1 MSSDA
6 QRGRADTILLS
17 LAAALLL
24 ITFISGGNSAK
35 GSLGSMLAQLLA
47 IPILIHALV
56 LAHKRGRLGSARM
69 GILVV
74 ALIVLLP
81 LLQLLPLPS
90 AIWNLSG
97 ERLALMQDIRAAG
110 VTAVDQRWSLS
121 PGATERDL
129 FFLLPG
135 LALFFCMLAAGRRIW
150 GRMLWLLIGLSVAN
164 LILAFAQMGAGQH
177 SILNP
182 FPEFAPAMAGI
193 FANRNHQAS
202 MLAVGLMLVAAF
214 LLDAWKQARTNGE
227 SYAKVGTLVLLA
239 LMLILALP
247 LIGSRAGVI
256 VAMIM
261 LMGVLLS
268 SGLPSANVFRRN
280 HLLQFGSV
288 LALVVFAVG
297 LYAALGWMKS
307 DAAIEGSRYTML
319 IETLRIGAGHAP
331 LGAGIGTF
339 VPAFEQS
346 ASDAL
351 LMNAYINNAHNEYA
365 QWWMEAGILGV
376 LVPLLALFVLAR
388 TLLALLRQRTS
399 ERARKYGMAAM
410 TGIGVIVLHSFVDY
424 PLRTPALMSV
434 FAVLSGI
441 AVAAAGFESS
451 ARQPAR
457 RRHASASEH
466 PRLGAQV

>member
-1 MSSDA
+1 MSPDSE
-6 QRGRADTILLS
+6 RMRADTMLLV
-17 LAAALLL
+17 LAAVLLL
-24 ITFISGGNSAK
+24 ITFFSGGSSAK
-35 GSLGSMLAQLLA
+35 GNLGSIVAQLLA
-47 IPILIHALV
+47 IPVLVHAIILTR
-56 LAHKRGRLGSARM
+56 KRGRLGSARL

-81 LLQLLPLPS
+81 LLQLLPLPA
-90 AIWNLSG
+90 AIWNLPG
-97 ERLALMQDIRAAG
+97 ERVALIEDIHAAG

-121 PGATERDL
+121 PGATERNL

-135 LALFFCMLAAGRRIW
+135 LAMFFCMLAAGRMVW
-150 GRMLWLLIGLSVAN
+150 GRMLWLMIGLSVAN
-164 LILAFAQMGAGQH
+164 LVLAFAQMGAGQQ

-202 MLAVGLMLVAAF
+202 MLAIGLMLVAAF

-261 LMGVLLS
+261 LMAVLLS
-268 SGLPSANVFRRN
+268 SGLPSASTFRRN

-288 LALVVFAVG
+288 LAIMVFAVG
-297 LYAALGWMKS
+297 LYAAFGWMKS

-319 IETLRIGAGHAP
+319 IETLRIGTGHAP
-331 LGAGIGTF
+331 LGAGIGSF

-346 ASDAL
+346 ASDSL

-376 LVPLLALFVLAR
+376 LVPLLALVVLAR
-388 TLLALLRQRTS
+388 TLIVLLRQRS
-399 ERARKYGMAAM
+399 SARARKYGMAAM
-410 TGIGVIVLHSFVDY
+410 SGIGVIVLHSFVDY
-424 PLRTPALMSV
+424 PLRTPALMAV
-434 FAVLSGI
+434 FATLSGI
-441 AVAAAGFESS
+441 AVAAAGFEPS
-451 ARQPAR
+451 ARIKTS
-457 RRHASASEH
+457 RHD
-466 PRLGAQV
+466 